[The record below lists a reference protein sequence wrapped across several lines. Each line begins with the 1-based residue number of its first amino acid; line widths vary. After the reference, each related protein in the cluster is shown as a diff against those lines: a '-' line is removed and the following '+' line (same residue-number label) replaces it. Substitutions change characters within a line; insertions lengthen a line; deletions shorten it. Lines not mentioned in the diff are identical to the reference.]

1 MLFQVLSRTK
11 VDISLN
17 QELTCNWGELTKPSI
32 LPSYLYELIDN
43 ELGANI
49 FEEWR
54 SNNKGSVGKGSK
66 MCWANFVTFC
76 RSITVEPIL
85 LLFSVSNG
93 LSLLIAQN
101 LYIEKTCSVNFNYS
115 MEICSDIY
123 SHREIQ
129 TEVQKHV
136 SVLQGINGALQAR
149 GFLPLDIAL
158 AGQIFHS

>member
-1 MLFQVLSRTK
+1 MQIPAKMRK
-11 VDISLN
+11 AI
-17 QELTCNWGELTKPSI
+17 
-32 LPSYLYELIDN
+32 
-43 ELGANI
+43 
-49 FEEWR
+49 
-54 SNNKGSVGKGSK
+54 NKSSVGRGSK
-66 MCWANFVTFC
+66 MCWANFVTFF

-85 LLFSVSNG
+85 LLFSVSQG

-149 GFLPLDIAL
+149 RFLLLYGPILSI
-158 AGQIFHS
+158 SC

>member
-1 MLFQVLSRTK
+1 MES
-11 VDISLN
+11 
-17 QELTCNWGELTKPSI
+17 C
-32 LPSYLYELIDN
+32 
-43 ELGANI
+43 ANI
-49 FEEWR
+49 PAKMR
-54 SNNKGSVGKGSK
+54 KAINKSSVERGSK
-66 MCWANFVTFC
+66 MCWANFVTFF

-85 LLFSVSNG
+85 LLFSVSQG

-149 GFLPLDIAL
+149 GFLQLGTLFVINNLLPFLLGNGIIKYL
-158 AGQIFHS
+158 AKINL

>member
-1 MLFQVLSRTK
+1 
-11 VDISLN
+11 
-17 QELTCNWGELTKPSI
+17 
-32 LPSYLYELIDN
+32 
-43 ELGANI
+43 
-49 FEEWR
+49 
-54 SNNKGSVGKGSK
+54 

-149 GFLPLDIAL
+149 GFLQLDIWPIKFSILCNKIFAPL
-158 AGQIFHS
+158 FLGQYSSVLDKIKL